1 MRKIID
7 VYSEALNKGK
17 DSGVL
22 SQDLRLLIAA
32 DMGFAEPIDTLFHKD
47 DLFPKESLFWEQ
59 FARLLKQEPVEYIL
73 NECKFLDY
81 KLYVDSRVLIPRM
94 ETQELIANI
103 TERIDDYYDPRN
115 YLVAVDIG
123 TGSGC
128 IAIALKN
135 LFKNWLV
142 SASDISEDA
151 LAVAKKNVD
160 AFAPS
165 IHLYQGN
172 SLEPYIKENM
182 AIDILVSNPPY
193 IRNREDVQQSVR
205 DYEPASALYLDDDGS
220 VYESIFRD
228 YKKVKKGSMLMCFEI
243 GYDLKDYLTALMERY
258 LEDYEYEFL
267 EDLNGLTRFL
277 FVFCK

>member
-1 MRKIID
+1 MSSNVRDTARKIRQSLQGKYPAGEADAMTAIIFEKVMNYSRVDMIMREDSEVPEFASARID
-7 VYSEALNKGK
+7 DAV
-17 DSGVL
+17 
-22 SQDLRLLIAA
+22 
-32 DMGFAEPIDTLFHKD
+32 
-47 DLFPKESLFWEQ
+47 
-59 FARLLKQEPVEYIL
+59 ARLLRNEPIQHIFGEARFAGHTFKVTP
-73 NECKFLDY
+73 DT
-81 KLYVDSRVLIPRM
+81 LIPRP
-94 ETQELIANI
+94 ETEQLVDMIAGEN
-103 TERIDDYYDPRN
+103 TAPDLRV
-115 YLVAVDIG
+115 LDIG

>member
-7 VYSEALNKGK
+7 VYSEAHNKGK

-22 SQDLRLLIAA
+22 SQDLRLLISV
-32 DMGFAEPIDTLFHKD
+32 DMGFADPIDNLFHKD
-47 DLFPKESLFWEQ
+47 DPFPKESLFWEQ

-228 YKKVKKGSMLMCFEI
+228 YKKVKRGSMLMCFEI